1 MTQTPIPTRDQFS
14 AGGVAFRNGA
24 DGLETVIVLML
35 PERRWQLPKG
45 VIDPG
50 ETSEQAALREV
61 REEGGIECEIV
72 EKLDTIEYWFTVDRD
87 SSPARIHK
95 RVDFYLMRYISG
107 DVADH
112 DHEVEDAVW
121 VNFTEALARLEFES
135 ERDVVARAL
144 DILAGPA
151 QVTS

>member
-1 MTQTPIPTRDQFS
+1 MMQTPIPTRDQFS

-95 RVDFYLMRYISG
+95 RVDFFLMRYLSG

-121 VNFTEALARLEFES
+121 VTFTEALARLEFES

-144 DILAGPA
+144 DLLAGPA
-151 QVTS
+151 EVTS